1 MALSFHRRNKV
12 KSHALRREQWIK
24 QQSVIDRGHRIV
36 AAAVREFAAKGVLG
50 ARVAEITWRA
60 NDGKARTIPR
70 NNRSSARRH
79 I

>member
-12 KSHALRREQWIK
+12 KSHALQRIK
-24 QQSVIDRGHRIV
+24 QQPVIDRGHRIV
-36 AAAVREFAAKGVLG
+36 AAAVGEFAAKGVLG

-70 NNRSSARRH
+70 NNWSSARRH